1 MLEAQESIKFSDYV
15 KVAPLG
21 THYIVKWAQEDLLE
35 EQMEATPE
43 ASTVNFMEDMEK
55 VRISVAVN
63 ILCLS
68 HVS

>member
-43 ASTVNFMEDMEK
+43 ASSVNFMEDMEK
-55 VRISVAVN
+55 VTCVYRQ
-63 ILCLS
+63 IL
-68 HVS
+68 